1 MSSCV
6 SSLQRLKQE
15 EGLTLASVYKDIGL
29 YVSGEVTK
37 FKSCNLHDNQNFRTS
52 FKRSACEYL
61 DILIANINLRFEA
74 KSMKLLEDL
83 DLLLNPNRVDRS
95 ADDSLQ
101 HMEALSRIASTLGE
115 TRQGNDSQIPL
126 DEEQL
131 TVILPPIVQPL
142 RMRADYIQWKMF
154 LRSLNP
160 NIGMAALAKLLL
172 TTSIGEA
179 FPDFK
184 TMSSIL
190 TTAPVASV
198 SCERGFSTQNR
209 LKTKHRASMDEAT
222 MDKLAR
228 IRLHQQNVNIHKAA
242 VIHAQAKVRRK

>member
-6 SSLQRLKQE
+6 SSLERLKQV
-15 EGLTLASVYKDIGL
+15 EGPTLASVYKDIGL

-83 DLLLNPNRVDRS
+83 DLLLNPNRVGRT
-95 ADDSLQ
+95 ADDSLE
-101 HMEALSRIASTLGE
+101 HMEALSRVASTLGE
-115 TRQGNDSQIPL
+115 TIQGN
-126 DEEQL
+126 EEQVTAIL
-131 TVILPPIVQPL
+131 TPIVQPL
-142 RMRADYIQWKMF
+142 RMRADYFQWKMS

-160 NIGMAALAKLLL
+160 NIGMAALEKLLL

-198 SCERGFSTQNR
+198 SCERFFY
-209 LKTKHRASMDEAT
+209 
-222 MDKLAR
+222 
-228 IRLHQQNVNIHKAA
+228 
-242 VIHAQAKVRRK
+242 AK